1 MYNSVSSDADVILS
15 IFSGRIADTGRDP
28 INLFKKAINICRN
41 KKKLKL
47 LWASTREV
55 MNLYQAENIR
65 ADIITVPYS
74 ILSKLNMYNKNL
86 KKLSLETVKTFYSDA
101 KKAGFNLS

>member
-1 MYNSVSSDADVILS
+1 MLIL
-15 IFSGRIADTGRDP
+15 GRDP
-28 INLFKKAINICRN
+28 INLFKKQLIFAEI
-41 KKKLKL
+41 KKLKL